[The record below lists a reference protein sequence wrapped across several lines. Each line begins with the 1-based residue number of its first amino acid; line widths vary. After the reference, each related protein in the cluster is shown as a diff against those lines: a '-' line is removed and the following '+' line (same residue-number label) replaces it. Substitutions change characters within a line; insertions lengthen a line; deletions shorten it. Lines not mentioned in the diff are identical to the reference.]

1 MLFHVYCTKLRG
13 KKKSGTALFF
23 CMLSSRLLPHWVVSY
38 TFFLSL
44 FADVPIEAFVI
55 PLIYLLI
62 YLSRFSWAL
71 GLLILFLCIQVCVP
85 TYPFIFLLWWASLA
99 FIFHAILFFFSCHF
113 TRKEHGSNYCYFRV
127 SHKSWKLSLKAMQC
141 FFFFNHTKSRSHL
154 LFSATTELL
163 D

>member
-99 FIFHAILFFFSCHF
+99 FIFHAI
-113 TRKEHGSNYCYFRV
+113 V
-127 SHKSWKLSLKAMQC
+127 
-141 FFFFNHTKSRSHL
+141 FFFFATSQEKNMEVITVILESHINHESYH
-154 LFSATTELL
+154 
-163 D
+163 